1 MWMYYFAIFLVVA
14 SNVGYHISQKSTPA
28 GVNPAL
34 SLLGT
39 YMVAAIFCLLIL
51 PFFSLGESIT
61 VEVRRLNWTC
71 VALGISIVGLEMGF
85 LLAYRAGWNISL
97 AQFYATTIL
106 TLLLIPIGLCFF
118 QEKITMINVFG
129 IILCLGG
136 FILLNHK

>member
-34 SLLGT
+34 SQLGT

-118 QEKITMINVFG
+118 QEKITMINVVG

-136 FILLNHK
+136 VILLNHK

>member
-1 MWMYYFAIFLVVA
+1 
-14 SNVGYHISQKSTPA
+14 
-28 GVNPAL
+28 
-34 SLLGT
+34 
-39 YMVAAIFCLLIL
+39 
-51 PFFSLGESIT
+51 
-61 VEVRRLNWTC
+61 
-71 VALGISIVGLEMGF
+71 MGF

-136 FILLNHK
+136 VILLNHK